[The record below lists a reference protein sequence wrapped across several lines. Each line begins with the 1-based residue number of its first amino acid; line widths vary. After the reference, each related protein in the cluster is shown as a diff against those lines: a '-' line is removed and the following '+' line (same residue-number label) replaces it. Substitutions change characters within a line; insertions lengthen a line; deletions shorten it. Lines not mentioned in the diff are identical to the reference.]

1 MSNKPKSKKTK
12 SAKNDREPSRE
23 RNLERDLDE
32 ALEETFPASD
42 PVAMTDPVVD
52 VLKGRR
58 KNKSAHA

>member
-1 MSNKPKSKKTK
+1 MTNKPKSNKAK
-12 SAKNDREPSRE
+12 SAEKEREPSHE

-42 PVAMTDPVVD
+42 PVAMNDPVVD

-58 KNKSAHA
+58 KSKSAHA

>member
-12 SAKNDREPSRE
+12 SAKIDSEPSRE
-23 RNLERDLDE
+23 RNLERDLEE